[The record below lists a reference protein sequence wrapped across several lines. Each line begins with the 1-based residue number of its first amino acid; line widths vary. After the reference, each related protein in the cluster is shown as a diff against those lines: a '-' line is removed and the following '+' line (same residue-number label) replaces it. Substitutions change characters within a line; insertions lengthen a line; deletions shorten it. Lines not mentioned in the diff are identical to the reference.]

1 MRKPGRAWVLGVGA
15 VAVSLLLVA
24 LIVVVAPRHLLDWDT
39 AAARVP
45 DRAKAINDI
54 RTTLLQGLAGV
65 ALLVGAFFTWRQLQ
79 VTRYGQLSERFTA
92 AVEQLGSPSVEVRIG
107 AVFAL
112 ERVAVDSRDDREA
125 VAEVLCL
132 FAQRNALA
140 TPLEARPTPRDIAR
154 DAEVALAHA
163 GDTLLVLRAP
173 DVHAAITVLGRAP
186 RPPGLTLRL
195 QRVDLRRSMLDHA
208 NLVDADLHY
217 ADLTNV
223 HLQGARLQGVDLS
236 GTWLVRAIL
245 VGADL
250 RQASMRSV
258 LLCHARLDDADLRA
272 ADLSNADLTAAVI
285 GAARFE
291 LADLRGAVLTGTDLT
306 GATFTD
312 AVADTTTLW
321 PHGFDAAAAGVLCAH
336 NAPPLQPLSFFPQD
350 PS

>member
-1 MRKPGRAWVLGVGA
+1 M
-15 VAVSLLLVA
+15 LLVA
-24 LIVVVAPRHLLDWDT
+24 LIVVVAPHHLLAWDT
-39 AAARVP
+39 ADARVP

-112 ERVAVDSRDDREA
+112 ERVAVDSRDDRGT

-140 TPLEARPTPRDIAR
+140 TPLEARPAPGEIAR
-154 DAEVALAHA
+154 SGEVALAHA
-163 GDTLLVLRAP
+163 GDTLLVLRSP
-173 DVHAAITVLGRAP
+173 DVHAAVTVLGRAP
-186 RPPGLTLRL
+186 RPEGLTLRL
-195 QRVDLRRSMLDHA
+195 QRADLRRSMLDHA
-208 NLVDADLHY
+208 DLVDADLHY

-223 HLQGARLQGVDLS
+223 HLQGARLQRVDLS

-245 VGADL
+245 LGADL

-306 GATFTD
+306 GATFTK
-312 AVADTTTLW
+312 AVADATTVW
-321 PHGFDAAAAGVLCAH
+321 PQGFDAAAAGVLCAD

-350 PS
+350 PA